1 MDDPMKKVD
10 GAYGRTIVV
19 NNLVSVN
26 AMYANSRKGRRL
38 TPRARAAKESIALQ
52 AIAGYG
58 HNPIKGE
65 VAVSIRYYFS
75 DRRQRDVTN
84 FDKLILDAL
93 KGIFYEDDSDIVCF
107 IASKFYDPV
116 NAQRAVVEV
125 FDIRNLIQFQG
136 FEESCC
142 KHLDWHSDHDFTFM
156 QPDKVID
163 KACT

>member
-26 AMYANSRKGRRL
+26 AMYANSSKGRRL

-58 HNPIKGE
+58 HDPIKGE
-65 VAVSIRYYFS
+65 VAVSIKYFFG
-75 DRRQRDVTN
+75 DRRKRDVTN

-93 KGIFYEDDSDIVCF
+93 KGLFYEDDSDIVCF

-116 NAQRAVVEV
+116 NAQRAVVKV
-125 FDIRNLIQFQG
+125 FDIRNEVHSRM
-136 FEESCC
+136 FEDTCS
-142 KHLDWHSDHDFTFM
+142 KDLN
-156 QPDKVID
+156 
-163 KACT
+163 

>member
-1 MDDPMKKVD
+1 MRRDDGKF
-10 GAYGRTIVV
+10 GRGIVV
-19 NNLVSVN
+19 NDLVSVN

-38 TPRARAAKESIALQ
+38 TPQARAAKESIALQ

-65 VAVSIRYYFS
+65 VAVSIKYFFG

-116 NAQRAVVEV
+116 NAQRAVVKV
-125 FDIRNLIQFQG
+125 FDIRNEVHSRM
-136 FEESCC
+136 FEDTCS
-142 KHLDWHSDHDFTFM
+142 KDLNWHHDHEFTFM
-156 QPDKVID
+156 QSDKGH
-163 KACT
+163 K

>member
-1 MDDPMKKVD
+1 MRRDDGKF
-10 GAYGRTIVV
+10 GRGIVV
-19 NNLVSVN
+19 NDLVSVN

-38 TPRARAAKESIALQ
+38 TPQARAAKESIALQ

-65 VAVSIRYYFS
+65 VAVSIKYFFG

-125 FDIRNLIQFQG
+125 YDVRNDVHSRM
-136 FEESCC
+136 FEDTCC
-142 KHLDWHSDHDFTFM
+142 KHLNWHHGHEFTFM
-156 QPDKVID
+156 QPDKGH
-163 KACT
+163 K